1 MGAMDEI
8 MKEVREHYERC
19 PTPTEGMSDMAKLYA
34 LVFLGIRHRE
44 KVFKEMGEL
53 Q

>member
-1 MGAMDEI
+1 MDAMNEI
-8 MKEVREHYERC
+8 LKEVREHYKRC
-19 PTPTEGMSDMAKLYA
+19 PTASQNMSDMAKLYA

-44 KVFKEMGEL
+44 KMFKEMGEL